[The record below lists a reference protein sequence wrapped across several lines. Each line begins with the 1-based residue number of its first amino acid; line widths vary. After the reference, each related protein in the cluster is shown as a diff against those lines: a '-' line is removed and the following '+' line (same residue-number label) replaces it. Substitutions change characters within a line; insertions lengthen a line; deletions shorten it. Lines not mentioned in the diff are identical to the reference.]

1 MEHFRPIQILLY
13 AFPGIPDSEA
23 EELVERGEVRSY
35 PPNTVL
41 CHEGSFESMFYIILD
56 GEVQVTK
63 VIDPGAVRVLKR
75 LESGDFFGEMAII
88 QNAPRAATVTAITPT
103 TVLQIHRDAFDLFLR
118 RSASLSLAMVREVSR
133 RLRENDE
140 MAIGE
145 LRLKATELATAY
157 QKLAE
162 QDFAR
167 REFIS
172 RIAHELRTPLTTAN
186 GLLYMIHNDQIET
199 EALPGALSS
208 VYRNVQQVVS
218 LVNDILFLQE
228 MDLILGRFQPLDLAP
243 LLEGVVKARQQDT
256 TLRGMKILLE
266 IKEASLAINGDA
278 RSLERA
284 LAAVLDNAIKFSPGS
299 DQVVVQAWTEE
310 QEIWVVFK
318 DRGVGIPNYAL
329 PQIFDRFFHL
339 DQIGDHLFRGLGLG
353 LSIARQVIDQHNGK
367 IKVESELNQGTVVT
381 IRLKMAQ

>member
-172 RIAHELRTPLTTAN
+172 RIAHELRTPLTPAT
-186 GLLYMIHNDQIET
+186 GLLYMIPNDQIAT